1 MHDGQNLYFDNR
13 AAFGMAWKI
22 QDTLNDMIFKGLIE
36 EVIVI
41 GIQNTNDRTNEYT
54 YSYEPSYKVGGKGD
68 LYLNFVQNEL

>member
-41 GIQNTNDRTNEYT
+41 GI
-54 YSYEPSYKVGGKGD
+54 
-68 LYLNFVQNEL
+68 